1 MRNLFLQRKRTNVKA
16 SYMQGRNIMLGTV
29 CDFFISIIFTA
40 LSVVEEMILKGQYH
54 QRTFKFLGKPC

>member
-1 MRNLFLQRKRTNVKA
+1 
-16 SYMQGRNIMLGTV
+16 MQGRNIMLGTV